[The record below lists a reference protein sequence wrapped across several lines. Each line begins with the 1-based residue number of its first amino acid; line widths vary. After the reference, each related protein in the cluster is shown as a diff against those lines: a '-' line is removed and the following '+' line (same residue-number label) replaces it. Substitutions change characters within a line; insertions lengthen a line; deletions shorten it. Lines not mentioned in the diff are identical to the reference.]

1 MKRGTSQSFQ
11 LVACCCLIGCWS
23 VTAGAAGIDFQRD
36 IRPLLSATCFECHGP
51 DESHREGELR
61 LDLQADAFAD
71 RGGYAAFV
79 AGDIEASA
87 ALQRIISNDPD
98 ELMGAVLKAEDN
110 ARQGMSEIRQMHRIP
125 EPRGFGVS
133 RVLRRELDTYYVE
146 FERLEK
152 EEFDPAWYL
161 MSAITLSTLRMR

>member
-1 MKRGTSQSFQ
+1 LGHQIEDGFKW
-11 LVACCCLIGCWS
+11 I
-23 VTAGAAGIDFQRD
+23 TAGEPRSEVQTLISGLEQSLRAAAD
-36 IRPLLSATCFECHGP
+36 I
-51 DESHREGELR
+51 
-61 LDLQADAFAD
+61 
-71 RGGYAAFV
+71 
-79 AGDIEASA
+79 
-87 ALQRIISNDPD
+87 NDPD